1 MNNSEEDLENL
12 ECLDL
17 NEIIEEKNKS
27 QKISENKKQTQNSNT
42 EEENL
47 DSINLTEEDEENPLF
62 KLTKSINKD
71 IKNYLKESEE
81 ANLILTNNFTL
92 NKKSI
97 NHTTN
102 IKNNS
107 ISNKSQEKEKESI
120 TDLLKSTLKKSKH
133 SETSSSLYDTLKI
146 DEIKKEYEETQ
157 KIQNSNTSSII
168 SNFDGGLTI
177 GTTIFD
183 GSVKIA
189 KLLGEGAQAKVY
201 LGIAE
206 DNDEEEGEN
215 NEELI
220 MAIKHFSFDI
230 GKEKDDKMNKEID
243 ALVNKCQTLK
253 ELSHDN
259 IIQYFDCESDFNEN
273 SNNYMVNIA
282 MEYQETNLTEF
293 IHYYNQKNNLNFL
306 PKKIISEITKKIL
319 EGLKYLHENKIIHRD
334 LKPENILMSFDANS
348 VKIGDFGIS
357 LWIKESQ
364 SNIKNKILNYTRDF
378 MKRSV
383 AGTGIYMAPEVLL
396 GNPYGYDCDIW
407 SLGCIVFEMAG
418 GVKPFC
424 TKEPGKIV
432 PNTEF
437 QLIKY
442 SNPLEIA
449 DENVMDIIYDKKNR
463 DLLDFLQKCWRG
475 NNVYRP
481 TANELLN
488 HKFIT
493 NIK

>member
-1 MNNSEEDLENL
+1 MNNSEEELDNL

-27 QKISENKKQTQNSNT
+27 QKIAENKKQIPKSNI

-47 DSINLTEEDEENPLF
+47 DTINIEEAEEENPLF
-62 KLTKSINKD
+62 KLTKSLNKD
-71 IKNYLKESEE
+71 INNYLKESEE

-97 NHTTN
+97 NNTTN
-102 IKNNS
+102 NNNQDNSTTNKN
-107 ISNKSQEKEKESI
+107 QRRESI
-120 TDLLKSTLKKSKH
+120 TDLLKSTLKKSRP
-133 SETSSSLYDTLKI
+133 SESSSIYDTLKI

-157 KIQNSNTSSII
+157 KTHNSNDNSII
-168 SNFDGGLTI
+168 SNLDGGLNI

-183 GSVKIA
+183 GAVKIA

-215 NEELI
+215 NEQLI

-230 GKEKDDKMNKEID
+230 GKEKDEVNNEID
-243 ALVNKCQTLK
+243 SLVNKCQTLK

-273 SNNYMVNIA
+273 NNNYMVNIA

-293 IHYYNQKNNLNFL
+293 IHNYTLKNQLKYL
-306 PKKIISEITKKIL
+306 PKKIIAQITKKIL

-334 LKPENILMSFDANS
+334 LKPENILMSYDANS

-357 LWIKESQ
+357 LWIKES
-364 SNIKNKILNYTRDF
+364 KRDR
-378 MKRSV
+378 KSV
-383 AGTGIYMAPEVLL
+383 V
-396 GNPYGYDCDIW
+396 
-407 SLGCIVFEMAG
+407 
-418 GVKPFC
+418 
-424 TKEPGKIV
+424 
-432 PNTEF
+432 
-437 QLIKY
+437 
-442 SNPLEIA
+442 
-449 DENVMDIIYDKKNR
+449 
-463 DLLDFLQKCWRG
+463 
-475 NNVYRP
+475 
-481 TANELLN
+481 
-488 HKFIT
+488 
-493 NIK
+493 

>member
-62 KLTKSINKD
+62 KLTKSLNKD

-102 IKNNS
+102 IQNNS
-107 ISNKSQEKEKESI
+107 ITNKSQEKEKESI
-120 TDLLKSTLKKSKH
+120 TDLLKSTIKKSKH

-230 GKEKDDKMNKEID
+230 GKENDDKMNKEID

-293 IHYYNQKNNLNFL
+293 IHYYNQKNNLKYL

-424 TKEPGKIV
+424 TKEPGKTV

-493 NIK
+493 NVK

>member
-27 QKISENKKQTQNSNT
+27 QKIAENKKEKPKSNT

-47 DSINLTEEDEENPLF
+47 DTINIEEAEEENPLF
-62 KLTKSINKD
+62 KLTKSLNKD
-71 IKNYLKESEE
+71 INNYLKESEE

-97 NHTTN
+97 NNTTN
-102 IKNNS
+102 NNNQDNSNSTTNKN
-107 ISNKSQEKEKESI
+107 QRRESI
-120 TDLLKSTLKKSKH
+120 TDLLKSTLKKSRP
-133 SETSSSLYDTLKI
+133 SESSSIYDTLKI

-157 KIQNSNTSSII
+157 KTHNSNDNSII
-168 SNFDGGLTI
+168 SNLDGGLNI

-183 GSVKIA
+183 GAVKIA

-215 NEELI
+215 NEQLI

-230 GKEKDDKMNKEID
+230 GKEKDEVNNEID
-243 ALVNKCQTLK
+243 SLVNKCQTLK

-273 SNNYMVNIA
+273 NNNYMVNIA

-293 IHYYNQKNNLNFL
+293 IHNYTLKNQLKYL
-306 PKKIISEITKKIL
+306 PKKIIAQITKKIL

-334 LKPENILMSFDANS
+334 LKPENILMSYDANS

-357 LWIKESQ
+357 LWIKESK

-424 TKEPGKIV
+424 TKEKGKIV

-481 TANELLN
+481 TASEFLQ
-488 HKFIT
+488 HKFIN